1 MSNTTKF
8 NRFRLPVVLALLTAT
23 YALPVMG
30 REEVSIIGEID
41 CVDIHYEDFAPGY
54 GGSYDGQVFVTV
66 RKIVKAPDYVK
77 EKWFLGEGTNLTAV
91 IRFSNSTK
99 PKWLRYNGDL
109 VFSLYPL
116 EHTSDFGVRSVKQ
129 LYEQPAG

>member
-1 MSNTTKF
+1 MDKIQRIS
-8 NRFRLPVVLALLTAT
+8 RIRLPIVLALLAAT
-23 YALPVMG
+23 FAPQVPG
-30 REEVSIIGEID
+30 RDEVSIIGEID
-41 CVDIHYEDFAPGY
+41 CVDISYEDFAPGY

-66 RKIVKAPDYVK
+66 RKIVKAPDYVR
-77 EKWFLGEGTNLTAV
+77 EKWFIGEGANLMAV

-116 EHTSDFGVRSVKQ
+116 EHTSDFGVLSVKKIN
-129 LYEQPAG
+129 

>member
-1 MSNTTKF
+1 MGK
-8 NRFRLPVVLALLTAT
+8 RQGIGRIRLPILLALLMAT
-23 YALPVMG
+23 FAPQVLG
-30 REEVSIIGEID
+30 RDEVSIIGQID
-41 CVDIHYEDFAPGY
+41 CVDVHYEDFAPGY

-66 RKIVKAPDYVK
+66 GKIVKAPGYVRK
-77 EKWFLGEGTNLTAV
+77 KWFIGEGENLMAV

-116 EHTSDFGVRSVKQ
+116 EHTSDFGVLSVKK
-129 LYEQPAG
+129 LN